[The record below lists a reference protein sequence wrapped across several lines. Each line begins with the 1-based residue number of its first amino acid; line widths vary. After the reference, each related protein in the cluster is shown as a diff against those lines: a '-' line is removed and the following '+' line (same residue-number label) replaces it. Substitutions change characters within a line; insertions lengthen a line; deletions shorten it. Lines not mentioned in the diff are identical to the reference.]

1 MVVSAT
7 QKLCYDTQ
15 GNPHRFLHRPSNGPT
30 QIQLDAYKLAA
41 TLRGKT
47 GIKLE
52 AGIGATEFPLFPLCP
67 LCECL
72 PLAGILSTLAPYLTL
87 QH

>member
-1 MVVSAT
+1 MRA
-7 QKLCYDTQ
+7 K
-15 GNPHRFLHRPSNGPT
+15 N
-30 QIQLDAYKLAA
+30 
-41 TLRGKT
+41 

-72 PLAGILSTLAPYLTL
+72 PLAGIPNTLAPNSTL
-87 QH
+87 